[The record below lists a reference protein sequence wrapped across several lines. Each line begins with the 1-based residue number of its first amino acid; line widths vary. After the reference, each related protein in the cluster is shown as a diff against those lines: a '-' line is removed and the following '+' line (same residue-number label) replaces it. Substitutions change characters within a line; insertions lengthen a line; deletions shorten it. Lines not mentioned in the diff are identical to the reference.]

1 MKVFVATL
9 TTDPKEHYK
18 SGADG
23 PMRKDTIVNDLW
35 LAGLTLMTLFLCY
48 LGLMWLLRAS
58 GWVSCSAVVND
69 TDSVVSGGSGETLRQ

>member
-18 SGADG
+18 RGADG

-35 LAGLTLMTLFLCY
+35 LAGLTYLDDPVSVLLGVDVAAPSFGLGELLC
-48 LGLMWLLRAS
+48 
-58 GWVSCSAVVND
+58 CCK
-69 TDSVVSGGSGETLRQ
+69 